1 MKKRIVTYITIAMSL
16 VACTTDDGDQQQQ
29 GQQTVALAAPV
40 EEWHCGTTATRA
52 PSFNDFNQNY
62 PVTGKTPTTISVW
75 GYNDSGWM
83 KNAANPP
90 EPLQNV
96 EFTYEAEGDKLY
108 HKGTWNQSTEQAG
121 GGAYPWGNGGTYSF
135 YAVAPYNDNS
145 ATDFDKATQTLTLP
159 FDAVGKTDYMVAKEI
174 KSHATKTDGAV
185 VKFTQTDYQFKH
197 ITACIQL
204 AFALDSRYAKNRYL
218 NIKTVKATVGGVGG
232 QATYTYNLNNKS
244 ESLSGGEMTNTEP
257 LPLTTTEEPWYIGD
271 NPNMHVSDKYHAY
284 GHFYVMERYCDEA
297 PIKLEVEYDVY
308 DLNGM
313 MTRKGVTTTSTVTLG
328 NYVTTIR
335 EGKKC
340 LKAGYYYNVLIY
352 IIPDYLYVLSD
363 NDNGSDTVI
372 KIETR

>member
-1 MKKRIVTYITIAMSL
+1 MKKNIATYIAIAMSL

-29 GQQTVALAAPV
+29 GQQTVTLAVPV
-40 EEWHCGTTATRA
+40 EEWRCGTTATRA
-52 PSFNDFNQNY
+52 PSFNDFNQNT
-62 PVTGKTPTTISVW
+62 PVTGKNPTTISVW

-83 KNAANPP
+83 TNDANAELKNIEFKYD
-90 EPLQNV
+90 EPD
-96 EFTYEAEGDKLY
+96 GDKLY
-108 HKGTWNQSTEQAG
+108 HKGTWNQSTGKAE
-121 GGAYPWGNGGTYSF
+121 GGAYPWKEGGTYNF
-135 YAVAPYNDNS
+135 YAVAPYT
-145 ATDFDKATQTLTLP
+145 AAADFDKATQTLILP
-159 FDAVGKTDYMVAKEI
+159 FDAVGNTDYMVAKDI
-174 KSHATKTDGAV
+174 KSHTTKTDGAI

-218 NIKTVKATVGGVGG
+218 HIKTVKAKVGGVGG

-297 PIKLEVEYDVY
+297 PIKLEVKYDVY
-308 DLNGM
+308 DLNGQ
-313 MTRKGVTTTSTVTLG
+313 MTRKDVTTTSTVTLG
-328 NYVTTIR
+328 NYVTTIC

>member
-1 MKKRIVTYITIAMSL
+1 MSL
-16 VACTTDDGDQQQQ
+16 VACSTDDGDQQQQ
-29 GQQTVALAAPV
+29 GQQTVTLAVPV
-40 EEWHCGTTATRA
+40 EEWRCGTTVTRA
-52 PSFNDFNQNY
+52 PSFNDFNQNS
-62 PVTGKTPTTISVW
+62 PVTGKNPTEISVW
-75 GYNDSGWM
+75 GYNASGWM
-83 KNAANPP
+83 MNANND
-90 EPLQNV
+90 PLQNIL
-96 EFTYEAEGDKLY
+96 FKYEPDGDKLY
-108 HKGTWNQSTEQAG
+108 HKGTWNQSTEKPD

-135 YAVAPYNDNS
+135 YAVAPYNDNA
-145 ATDFDKATQTLTLP
+145 ATDFDKETKTLTLP
-159 FDAVGKTDYMVAKEI
+159 FDAVGKTDYMVAKDI
-174 KSHATKTDGAV
+174 KIHKTKEDGAI

-257 LPLTTTEEPWYIGD
+257 LPLTTTENPWYIGD

-297 PIKLEVEYDVY
+297 PITLEVKYDVY
-308 DLNGM
+308 DLNGQ
-313 MTRKGVTTTSTVTLG
+313 MTRKDVITTSTVTLG
-328 NYVTTIR
+328 NYVTTTR
-335 EGKKC
+335 EGRKC
-340 LKAGYYYNVLIY
+340 LRAGYYYNVLIY

-363 NDNGSDTVI
+363 NDNGADTVI